1 MKAQKQPET
10 ANYEVQAILE
20 IINSIK
26 LFSTENIFL
35 SPQFIRTTEKF
46 DVVHRSDF
54 KGWVLRPDIV

>member
-10 ANYEVQAILE
+10 ASNELQAILE

-26 LFSTENIFL
+26 LFSIENKFL
-35 SPQFIRTTEKF
+35 SPQFIRITEKF